1 MTESSK
7 QTELSKPPIF
17 IVGSPRSGTTL
28 LRNLISRHPSI
39 AICGETR
46 FFSDIYKRRSV
57 FGSLDNFENRQRLV
71 DQYLSTARVHR
82 LGVDLAA
89 LRQRLLEEATSYK
102 AFLTTIMR
110 FNSDFRS
117 KERCGEKTPHHSF
130 VTETL
135 SEWYPGAFIIHLV
148 RDPRDVVASLQRM
161 AWAPKSIWNNA
172 WIWTLFNR
180 AAERSRHRPGY
191 LLVQYEKLVAA
202 PEVELARICEHV
214 GEKWPDSLSV
224 SADSP
229 TPYSWP
235 MSAHGL
241 VTRERLEKWRDQLT
255 PQEVSLVERIAGER
269 FEKYGYA
276 PSGRSASAATL
287 VQALAVAGYEMVRQR
302 VVDLPYTWF
311 YHTQP
316 TNLPLHEYWKY
327 RRVWDIMF
335 PKIAPP
341 DGRRK

>member
-1 MTESSK
+1 MTESFRP
-7 QTELSKPPIF
+7 TELSKPPIF

-57 FGSLDNFENRQRLV
+57 FGPLDKLENRQRLV

-89 LRQRLLEEATSYK
+89 LRQALLDQATDYR
-102 AFLTTIMR
+102 AFLTTMMR
-110 FNSDFRS
+110 FNSDYRS

-130 VTETL
+130 FTETL
-135 SEWYPGAFIIHLV
+135 NEWYPGAFIIHLV

-180 AAERSRHRPGY
+180 AVERSRHRPGY
-191 LLVQYEKLVAA
+191 LLVQYEKLVAS
-202 PEVELARICEHV
+202 PEDELARISEHV
-214 GEKWPDSLSV
+214 GEKWPESLSV
-224 SADSP
+224 AEEPS

-241 VTRERLEKWRDQLT
+241 VTRERLNKWRDQLS
-255 PQEVSLVERIAGER
+255 PKEVSLVERIAGER
-269 FEKYGYA
+269 LEKYGYQ
-276 PSGRSASAATL
+276 PNGRSASAATIAR
-287 VQALAVAGYEMVRQR
+287 ALATAGDELVRQR

-327 RRVWDIMF
+327 RHAWSVMF
-335 PKIAPP
+335 PNAAPP
-341 DGRRK
+341 ERRK